1 MGKLSEKDNAGK
13 TKVKYAEIRELAE
26 AEEARR
32 GYSMLSTKESTKV
45 NKIQGSSERKCFKCK
60 GPFPGCGCSKSKKKG
75 PQQKK
80 PPSRPCSFCGES
92 HYDTECPKFKKAVE
106 RDREWTKKKEKT
118 KVSVVKVNLCQDG
131 LNKIVDYFLLDGT
144 KTKFMVDTGSKIDLI
159 NVEAWKSLKKPRLRK
174 PDILIK
180 GIGVQDKF
188 IKCFGYMVSIIID
201 PETDKLVES
210 KVYVIENDE
219 NILGLR
225 SINGLEYLV
234 VRKKK
239 VIVSSTDILSKD
251 EEQKFVDGLK
261 QDYKDVFKPELGTLK
276 VEPVRLQMIEG
287 SKPIQIRARQIPYAY
302 KQAAREAFQ
311 KQVDKGVFSFT
322 TQALCTAPL
331 VFVPKPIGMRVCAD
345 YSSLNKN
352 LEDHHTPIP
361 LVEELFNN
369 LNDKKVFSL
378 IDLSDAYSQVLLD
391 EESRKLMAVA
401 TMDGIYLCN
410 RLPQGA
416 KPAPAIFQNIM

>member
-1 MGKLSEKDNAGK
+1 MAKLSEKDNAGK
-13 TKVKYAEIRELAE
+13 TKVKYSEIRELAE

-32 GYSMLSTKESTKV
+32 GYSMISTKESTKV

-75 PQQKK
+75 TQQKKPPSRPCSICGESHFDKKNNAGKTKVKYAEIRELAEAEEARRGYSMISTKESTKVNKIQGSSERKCFKCKGPFPGCGCSKSKKKGTQQKK

-92 HYDTECPKFKKAVE
+92 HYDTECPKFKKAFE
-106 RDREWTKKKEKT
+106 RDREWTKKKE

-131 LNKIVDYFLLDGT
+131 LNKIVDCFLLDGT

-276 VEPVRLQMIEG
+276 VEPVHWG
-287 SKPIQIRARQIPYAY
+287 
-302 KQAAREAFQ
+302 
-311 KQVDKGVFSFT
+311 
-322 TQALCTAPL
+322 
-331 VFVPKPIGMRVCAD
+331 
-345 YSSLNKN
+345 
-352 LEDHHTPIP
+352 
-361 LVEELFNN
+361 
-369 LNDKKVFSL
+369 KK
-378 IDLSDAYSQVLLD
+378 
-391 EESRKLMAVA
+391 R
-401 TMDGIYLCN
+401 
-410 RLPQGA
+410 
-416 KPAPAIFQNIM
+416 